1 MGISG
6 SEILRRERKEKGPKK
21 SSLPTTIGTS
31 SSEILRGEKKRDK
44 ALKVDAYCQ
53 QQWVFLGVRF

>member
-6 SEILRRERKEKGPKK
+6 SEILRRERKEKDQKK
-21 SSLPTTIGTS
+21 LIANNKGTS